1 MVDEFYRVDHRLL
14 DRSEVRGEIGLG
26 KFKRALQR
34 RVILH
39 AGESA
44 QRFLARAAS
53 VLAKIRPSFIA
64 RKNAMAILR

>member
-1 MVDEFYRVDHRLL
+1 LE
-14 DRSEVRGEIGLG
+14 

-39 AGESA
+39 AVYRRNA
-44 QRFLARAAS
+44 FLLAVAS
-53 VLAKIRPSFIA
+53 VLAKITPSFIA